1 MRGNRAL
8 SACRSLAALAAVLV
22 IATPARAEDVAKK
35 FRLGFSAGGF
45 DTQSEVGSDAAN
57 SLVLLDSQGSLQD
70 IILDPRNDS
79 AALGSLTIKPE
90 LRADLRLS
98 YAFNSFFVL
107 EASVG
112 YQKGDVG
119 DVEMQ
124 VQFFGVDPPFND
136 DFAFDVYR
144 IRAGSLTQIPVELSA
159 YARFRPKAAL
169 SPYIGGG
176 VGYHFI
182 AFKSSPEFNRL
193 SADLD
198 ASSGGFALLQGG
210 QFVGETFGAPG
221 AISDLSGA
229 SVDARDTF
237 QWHLA
242 GGVEYA
248 FTRHWTGFVDFRYI
262 FASRALGIRFNG
274 EKDLGRSVPAT
285 VVDVNSGI
293 GQAEYGA
300 VVLVEGGLV
309 DAGRLVPPANNPT
322 ANCTVSPSA
331 CDFVREPDGVNDLG
345 TYYLKGGDIK
355 YGGAALLLGV
365 KYTF

>member
-1 MRGNRAL
+1 MRGNRSL
-8 SACRSLAALAAVLV
+8 SACRGFAVLAAVLV
-22 IATPARAEDVAKK
+22 VATSARAEDVAKK
-35 FRLGFSAGGF
+35 FRLGFAAGGF

-57 SLVLLDSQGSLQD
+57 RLTLLESNGLIFDR
-70 IILDPRNDS
+70 ILDPRNDS

-90 LRADLRLS
+90 VRADLRLS

-112 YQKGDVG
+112 YQSGDVG

-124 VQFFGVDPPFND
+124 AQFLGVDPPFND

-182 AFKSSPEFNRL
+182 SFKSSPEFDRL
-193 SADLD
+193 SANLD
-198 ASSGGFALLQGG
+198 ASVGGFAAIEGG
-210 QFVGETFGAPG
+210 ANFGESFGAPT
-221 AISDLSGA
+221 SFSPLSGA

-242 GGVEYA
+242 GGLEYA
-248 FTRHWTGFVDFRYI
+248 FTRHWTGFLDFRYI
-262 FASRALGIRFNG
+262 FASRALGVRFNG
-274 EKDLGRSVPAT
+274 QKDLGRSVPST
-285 VVDVNSGI
+285 VADVNSSI
-293 GQAEYGA
+293 GQAAYGG
-300 VVLVEGGLV
+300 VLFIEGGLV
-309 DAGRLVPPANNPT
+309 DAGRLVPPANDPT
-322 ANCTVSPSA
+322 VNCTVSPSA
-331 CDFVREPDGVNDLG
+331 CDFIREPDGVNDLG